1 MMAALPI
8 AIAIAA
14 AQPHQLAAPTAPR
27 PAAAAEK
34 PPPRLEPLRP
44 KRPTPAQRAMPGL
57 Y

>member
-14 AQPHQLAAPTAPR
+14 APPHQPAAPR

>member
-14 AQPHQLAAPTAPR
+14 APPQPPAAPR